1 MYKASSSSQKQLSS
15 SVGIIGF
22 EIYYLR
28 ARGWWGVLL
37 MVKGGRVTGL
47 EDVSTLPV
55 TLLTVSSVKLM
66 LGFLTKISL

>member
-1 MYKASSSSQKQLSS
+1 
-15 SVGIIGF
+15 
-22 EIYYLR
+22 
-28 ARGWWGVLL
+28 

-55 TLLTVSSVKLM
+55 TLLTVSSVKLI